1 MPRSYFRQVPN
12 FEYVNRNYNRKNSN
26 DFLAVKNLFKR
37 VKIRDDIF
45 QNLAYFGK
53 YTIIGDERPDN
64 IADKVYG
71 QAEYDWVILLANN
84 ILNIHNEWPLSNADF
99 ESVMLEKYGSYE
111 NLNAVSHYEIREDV
125 KNSLGQV
132 LISEG
137 TRVPEKIIDNRK
149 KISDVENPG
158 YLKEYVPYYIESND
172 PRLNKDVLYTNI
184 TVPVT
189 NYQVEEKIND
199 EKRNIFVL
207 KQSYLGI
214 VLSDLDK
221 IMRYR
226 KGSPQFLS
234 ENLKRADNI
243 RLYG

>member
-221 IMRYR
+221 IMRYK
-226 KGSPQFLS
+226 KGSPQFLR

>member
-64 IADKVYG
+64 IANKVYG

-226 KGSPQFLS
+226 KGSPQFLR

-243 RLYG
+243 RLYD

>member
-64 IADKVYG
+64 IANKVYG

-137 TRVPEKIIDNRK
+137 TRVPEEIIDNRK
-149 KISDVENPG
+149 KISGDENDD
-158 YLKEYVPYYIESND
+158 YLIKYVPYYIESHD

-221 IMRYR
+221 IMRYK
-226 KGSPQFLS
+226 KGSPQFLR